1 MEQRVIQIGNSVG
14 VVLPQDIR
22 QSLGLRRG
30 DKVVLNKK
38 GDDII
43 ISRTKKSLEGGVNDR
58 FMKIVDEFIDEHE
71 DVLQEL
77 ARR

>member
-1 MEQRVIQIGNSVG
+1 MEQRVVQIGNSIG

-22 QSLGLRRG
+22 QTLGLRRG

-38 GDDII
+38 GDNVI
-43 ISRTKKSLEGGVNDR
+43 ISRSKKSLAGGVNDK
-58 FMKIVDEFIDEHE
+58 FMKMVDEFIDEHE

>member
-22 QSLGLRRG
+22 QTLGLRRG
-30 DKVVLNKK
+30 DRVVLNKK
-38 GDDII
+38 GDDIV
-43 ISRTKKSLEGGVNDR
+43 ISRSKKSLAGGVNDR
-58 FMKIVDEFIDEHE
+58 FMKIVDDFIDEHE